1 MKPYVK
7 PEMIYEDFQL
17 SHTIANCSPA
27 MNHTKNDCDFD
38 STELFGVLNP
48 GETVFS
54 ESTCTYSLTKFM
66 EIYEGYC
73 LQTGS
78 DGYNLFIS

>member
-38 STELFGVLNP
+38 STELFGVLGS

-54 ESTCTYSLTKFM
+54 ENTCTYSLTKFM
-66 EIYEGYC
+66 EI
-73 LQTGS
+73 
-78 DGYNLFIS
+78 